1 MSSKPGEASNL
12 PLPLSKVNSIPGD
25 ASMFPHSDWYVQ
37 VSLLEIFVQVMH
49 QEIITLEV
57 DSSDTIGSLK
67 EKIKDKKGFPAEEQL
82 LFFQREEL
90 KDDRTVSDYNIQN
103 KSTVILSLQIYRLE
117 VTILSEGTRLVTLE
131 VNPTDS
137 ILELKREIQ
146 NITGV
151 PPKEQSLR
159 FDGIE
164 LKNERTIFEYNIQNK
179 SYINLVAQMIKVYVL
194 NPLTQERITLVQK
207 PRDTIGSVK
216 DNIYAQTKISSDR
229 QVLQFNG
236 RELDDGNT
244 LKCYNIQ
251 SESQLFLYEEIIIF
265 VEMLNGTAVT
275 LKLCKS
281 NTIEDVKVRLDL
293 REDIPWNMQ
302 RLSFRGKL
310 LRDSDTLRDL
320 NIRNNSILR
329 YVVMIRIHIKM
340 PNESQISVDVNLD
353 DNIRNVRDRIQ
364 SEGGIPSN
372 QLCLSFRGKLLR
384 DSDTL
389 RDLNIRNNS
398 ILRYVVM
405 IRIHIK
411 MPNESQISV
420 DVNLDDNIRNVRDR
434 IQSEGGIP
442 SNQLCLS
449 FRGKL
454 LRDSDTLRDL
464 NIRNNSILRYVVMI
478 RIHIKMPN
486 ESQISV
492 DVNLDDN
499 IRNVRDRIQS
509 EGGIPSNQLCL
520 LMYDGEE
527 LNDSYTLRHYK
538 LRSGSILSLVKSGGT
553 SIYMFYVCLNISNM

>member
-1 MSSKPGEASNL
+1 M

-67 EKIKDKKGFPAEEQL
+67 EKIKDKKGFPAEEHL

-117 VTILSEGTRLVTLE
+117 VTILSGGTRLVTLE

-164 LKNERTIFEYNIQNK
+164 LKNERTIFAYNIQNN
-179 SYINLVAQMIKVYVL
+179 SYINLVAQIIKVCVF

-236 RELDDGNT
+236 TELDDGNT
-244 LKCYNIQ
+244 LKCYNIK
-251 SESQLFLYEEIIIF
+251 SESWLFLYEEVVIF
-265 VEMLNGTAVT
+265 VEMLNGTKVK
-275 LKLCKS
+275 LKFFKYH
-281 NTIEDVKVRLDL
+281 TIMDVKMGLDL
-293 REDIPWNMQ
+293 EKDIPWDMQ
-302 RLSFRGKL
+302 RLSFRGQL
-310 LRDSDTLRDL
+310 LRDSDTLSYL
-320 NIRNNSILR
+320 NIQNGSILR
-329 YVVMIRIHIKM
+329 CMDMIRIHVNM
-340 PNESQISVDVNLD
+340 PSEGRISVDVDLD

-364 SEGGIPSN
+364 SKGGIPLN
-372 QLCLSFRGKLLR
+372 QLYFLMYNKEKL
-384 DSDTL
+384 
-389 RDLNIRNNS
+389 NNS
-398 ILRYVVM
+398 
-405 IRIHIK
+405 
-411 MPNESQISV
+411 
-420 DVNLDDNIRNVRDR
+420 
-434 IQSEGGIP
+434 
-442 SNQLCLS
+442 C
-449 FRGKL
+449 
-454 LRDSDTLRDL
+454 
-464 NIRNNSILRYVVMI
+464 
-478 RIHIKMPN
+478 
-486 ESQISV
+486 
-492 DVNLDDN
+492 
-499 IRNVRDRIQS
+499 
-509 EGGIPSNQLCL
+509 
-520 LMYDGEE
+520 
-527 LNDSYTLRHYK
+527 TLRHYK
-538 LRSGSILSLVKSGGT
+538 LRDGSILRLVKSRGT

>member
-12 PLPLSKVNSIPGD
+12 YGDIIAKKRDRRPFPAEMPRREKEALISLSKVNSIPGD
-25 ASMFPHSDWYVQ
+25 
-37 VSLLEIFVQVMH
+37 
-49 QEIITLEV
+49 
-57 DSSDTIGSLK
+57 TIGNLK
-67 EKIKDKKGFPAEEQL
+67 EKIKDKKGFPAEEQC

-90 KDDRTVSDYNIQN
+90 KDDRTVSDYKIQN
-103 KSTVILSLQIYRLE
+103 KSTVILSPQIHRLE
-117 VTILSEGTRLVTLE
+117 VTILSGGTRLVTLE

-151 PPKEQSLR
+151 PPRKQSLR

-164 LKNERTIFEYNIQNK
+164 LKNERKIFSYNIQNN
-179 SYINLVAQMIKVYVL
+179 SYINLVEQMIKVYVF
-194 NPLTQERITLVQK
+194 NPLTQEKITLVQK

-340 PNESQISVDVNLD
+340 PS
-353 DNIRNVRDRIQ
+353 
-364 SEGGIPSN
+364 
-372 QLCLSFRGKLLR
+372 
-384 DSDTL
+384 
-389 RDLNIRNNS
+389 
-398 ILRYVVM
+398 
-405 IRIHIK
+405 
-411 MPNESQISV
+411 
-420 DVNLDDNIRNVRDR
+420 
-434 IQSEGGIP
+434 
-442 SNQLCLS
+442 
-449 FRGKL
+449 
-454 LRDSDTLRDL
+454 
-464 NIRNNSILRYVVMI
+464 
-478 RIHIKMPN
+478 

>member
-1 MSSKPGEASNL
+1 
-12 PLPLSKVNSIPGD
+12 
-25 ASMFPHSDWYVQ
+25 MFPHSDRYVQ
-37 VSLLEIFVQVMH
+37 VSPLEIFVQVMD
-49 QEIITLEV
+49 QQIITLEV
-57 DSSDTIGSLK
+57 DSSDTIGNLK
-67 EKIKDKKGFPAEEQL
+67 EKIKGKKGFPVEEQR
-82 LFFQREEL
+82 LFFQRETL

-103 KSTVILSLQIYRLE
+103 KSTVKLSLQIYRLE
-117 VTILSEGTRLVTLE
+117 VTIVWEGRRLVALE
-131 VNPTDS
+131 VNPIDS
-137 ILELKREIQ
+137 ILELKRKVQ
-146 NITGV
+146 NFAGV
-151 PPKEQSLR
+151 PPKQQSLR
-159 FDGIE
+159 FAGTE
-164 LKNERTIFEYNIQNK
+164 LENERTIFAYNIQNK
-179 SYINLVAQMIKVYVL
+179 SYINLFVQIEVYVIS
-194 NPLTQERITLVQK
+194 PLTQKTITLVQK
-207 PRDTIGSVK
+207 PRDTIGIVK

-229 QVLQFNG
+229 QVLEFNG
-236 RELDDGNT
+236 RQLDDRKT
-244 LKCYNIQ
+244 LKYYNIE
-251 SESQLFLYEEIIIF
+251 SESHLLLYEAVVIF
-265 VEMLNGTAVT
+265 VEMLNGTKVK
-275 LKLCKS
+275 LNLCKNNS
-281 NTIEDVKVRLDL
+281 IGDVKMRLNL
-293 REDIPWNMQ
+293 GEDIPWDMQ
-302 RLSFRGKL
+302 QLSFRGQL

-329 YVVMIRIHIKM
+329 YIVMIRIHIKM

-372 QLCLSFRGKLLR
+372 QLCLSFRGQLLR

-398 ILRYVVM
+398 ILRYIVM

-449 FRGKL
+449 FRGQL

-464 NIRNNSILRYVVMI
+464 NIRNNSILRYIVMI

>member
-1 MSSKPGEASNL
+1 M

-57 DSSDTIGSLK
+57 DSSDTIGNLK
-67 EKIKDKKGFPAEEQL
+67 EKIKDKKGFPVEEQL
-82 LFFQREEL
+82 LFFQSKTQL

-164 LKNERTIFEYNIQNK
+164 LKNERTIFAYNIQNK
-179 SYINLVAQMIKVYVL
+179 SYITLVAQMIKVYVL
-194 NPLTQERITLVQK
+194 NSLTQERITLVQK
-207 PRDTIGSVK
+207 PRDTIRSVK
-216 DNIYAQTKISSDR
+216 DNIYAQTKISWDR

-244 LKCYNIQ
+244 LKCYNIK
-251 SESQLFLYEEIIIF
+251 SESKLFLYEEIIIF

-302 RLSFRGKL
+302 RLSFRGKP
-310 LRDSDTLRDL
+310 LRGNDTLSDL
-320 NIRNNSILR
+320 NIQHESILR
-329 YVVMIRIHIKM
+329 YIVMIRIHVKM
-340 PNESQISVDVNLD
+340 PNECEISADVNLD
-353 DNIRNVRDRIQ
+353 DKIRNVRDRIQ
-364 SEGGIPSN
+364 SKGGIPPN
-372 QLCLSFRGKLLR
+372 QHCF
-384 DSDTL
+384 
-389 RDLNIRNNS
+389 
-398 ILRYVVM
+398 
-405 IRIHIK
+405 
-411 MPNESQISV
+411 
-420 DVNLDDNIRNVRDR
+420 
-434 IQSEGGIP
+434 
-442 SNQLCLS
+442 
-449 FRGKL
+449 
-454 LRDSDTLRDL
+454 
-464 NIRNNSILRYVVMI
+464 
-478 RIHIKMPN
+478 
-486 ESQISV
+486 
-492 DVNLDDN
+492 
-499 IRNVRDRIQS
+499 
-509 EGGIPSNQLCL
+509 
-520 LMYDGEE
+520 LMYNQKK
-527 LNDSYTLRHYK
+527 LVNTFTLRHYK
-538 LRSGSILSLVKSGGT
+538 LRNGSILSLVKSRGT

>member
-1 MSSKPGEASNL
+1 M

-207 PRDTIGSVK
+207 PRDTIGIVK

-229 QVLQFNG
+229 QVLEFNG
-236 RELDDGNT
+236 RQLDDRKT
-244 LKCYNIQ
+244 LKYYNIE
-251 SESQLFLYEEIIIF
+251 SESHLLLYEAVVIF
-265 VEMLNGTAVT
+265 VEMLNGTKVK
-275 LKLCKS
+275 LNLCKNNS
-281 NTIEDVKVRLDL
+281 IGDVKMRLNL
-293 REDIPWNMQ
+293 GEDIPWGMQ
-302 RLSFRGKL
+302 QLSFRGQL

-372 QLCLSFRGKLLR
+372 QLCLSFRG
-384 DSDTL
+384 
-389 RDLNIRNNS
+389 
-398 ILRYVVM
+398 
-405 IRIHIK
+405 
-411 MPNESQISV
+411 Q
-420 DVNLDDNIRNVRDR
+420 
-434 IQSEGGIP
+434 
-442 SNQLCLS
+442 
-449 FRGKL
+449 L

>member
-1 MSSKPGEASNL
+1 M

-25 ASMFPHSDWYVQ
+25 ASMFPHRDWYVQ
-37 VSLLEIFVQVMH
+37 VPPLEIFVQVMN
-49 QEIITLEV
+49 QDIITLEV
-57 DSSDTIGSLK
+57 DSSDTIGNLK

-103 KSTVILSLQIYRLE
+103 KSTVILSLQIHRLE

-164 LKNERTIFEYNIQNK
+164 LKNERTIFAYNIQNK

-216 DNIYAQTKISSDR
+216 GNIYAQTKISSDR

-244 LKCYNIQ
+244 LKCYNIK
-251 SESQLFLYEEIIIF
+251 SESKLFLYEEIIIF

-302 RLSFRGKL
+302 RLSFRGKP
-310 LRDSDTLRDL
+310 LRGNDTLSDL
-320 NIRNNSILR
+320 NIQHESILR
-329 YVVMIRIHIKM
+329 YIVMIRIHVKM
-340 PNESQISVDVNLD
+340 PNECEISADVNLD
-353 DNIRNVRDRIQ
+353 DKIRNVRDRIQ
-364 SEGGIPSN
+364 SKGGIPPN
-372 QLCLSFRGKLLR
+372 QPCF
-384 DSDTL
+384 
-389 RDLNIRNNS
+389 
-398 ILRYVVM
+398 
-405 IRIHIK
+405 
-411 MPNESQISV
+411 
-420 DVNLDDNIRNVRDR
+420 
-434 IQSEGGIP
+434 
-442 SNQLCLS
+442 
-449 FRGKL
+449 
-454 LRDSDTLRDL
+454 
-464 NIRNNSILRYVVMI
+464 
-478 RIHIKMPN
+478 
-486 ESQISV
+486 
-492 DVNLDDN
+492 
-499 IRNVRDRIQS
+499 
-509 EGGIPSNQLCL
+509 
-520 LMYDGEE
+520 LMYNEE
-527 LNDSYTLRHYK
+527 KLDNTCTLRHYK
-538 LRSGSILSLVKSGGT
+538 LRNGSILSLVKSEVTGT